1 MSPRTLY
8 YTVIGM
14 TFLALYTG
22 GWLP

>member
-1 MSPRTLY
+1 MSPRALY
-8 YTVIGM
+8 YATIGM